1 MFNFSKYQKKKIGSY
16 KLRFNL
22 KYRHEEQYFN
32 DHPVID
38 TYIINE
44 IIEDNYNI
52 VDLGAN
58 VGYETALYL
67 NKTKGQ
73 VHSFEPFKT
82 VYKQL
87 KYLKKTSSKPYYL
100 QCSNCR

>member
-1 MFNFSKYQKKKIGSY
+1 MFKSLKYKKKKIGNY
-16 KLRFNL
+16 KLLLNL
-22 KYRHEEQYFN
+22 KHRHEEQYFN
-32 DHPVID
+32 DYPVID

-67 NKTKGQ
+67 NKTKGL
-73 VHSFEPFKT
+73 VHVAK
-82 VYKQL
+82 
-87 KYLKKTSSKPYYL
+87 
-100 QCSNCR
+100 